1 MRQFSII
8 KLIALA
14 SSSSDDISV
23 IMDSKKS
30 QKLALILP
38 LFEINS
44 VVEELEFV
52 LVSIFV
58 EDAVFPNDGLL

>member
-1 MRQFSII
+1 MII
-8 KLIALA
+8 
-14 SSSSDDISV
+14 
-23 IMDSKKS
+23 DSKKS

-52 LVSIFV
+52 LVSIFK
-58 EDAVFPNDGLL
+58 EDPELPCD